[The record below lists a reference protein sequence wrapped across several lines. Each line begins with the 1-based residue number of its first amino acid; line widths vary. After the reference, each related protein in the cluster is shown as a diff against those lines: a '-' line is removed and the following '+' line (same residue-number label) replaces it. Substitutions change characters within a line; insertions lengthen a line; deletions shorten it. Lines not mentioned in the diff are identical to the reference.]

1 MWVTVITLYQ
11 FILFIFY
18 CLLAIYFFK
27 KYKIHEGTGLSA
39 HTIWIL
45 FLIKVFAGVVN
56 LLIHFYRTVS
66 NDVGFYHWQAINE
79 LKQMHKN
86 PISFLYEWLCH
97 WGDWSNSIKLFT
109 PQCNAFWKDIGV
121 QLHTKYMTFANLLTL
136 GNQYVNVVI
145 YNIPF
150 FLGQL
155 LFFKLLY
162 KKFPTKKIILVIA
175 VFCIPSVMFWC
186 SGIHKDGWIVTAFG
200 IIFYAFDNWLATK
213 KKKYFYYFLAGLVLL
228 FTTRYFYGFALLPL
242 IILWHFAFKTKKIKI
257 IYPFSFLITVIVF
270 FNLQYVIPKANPM
283 QMIQNRQKEFLLLR
297 GYSDLNTPLLEN
309 NFTSYVKNF
318 PSAISHVLLQPI
330 YYKGAPLKYFVA
342 FSDNIYILLLILICS
357 LYMRKIKTLDPLLIT
372 MFLYAISIYL
382 FIGYTIP
389 NAGALV
395 RYKSEF
401 TLLLVSALA
410 AGTNL
415 NDEIIIR
422 KIKKLFS
429 FK

>member
-1 MWVTVITLYQ
+1 MVTVITLYQ
-11 FILFIFY
+11 LILFTFY
-18 CLLAIYFFK
+18 SLLAIYFFK
-27 KYKIHEGTGLSA
+27 KYKIHQGTGLSA
-39 HTIWIL
+39 VTVWTL
-45 FLIKVFAGVVN
+45 FLLKVFAGVVN

-66 NDVGFYHWQAINE
+66 NDVGFYHWQAVNE

-86 PISFLYEWLCH
+86 PALFMYEWLFH
-97 WGDWSNSIKLFT
+97 WGDWHNSIKLFT

-162 KKFPTKKIILVIA
+162 KKFPSNKIILVIS

-186 SGIHKDGWIVTAFG
+186 SGIHKDGWIVAAFG
-200 IIFYAFDNWLATK
+200 IIFYAFDNWLYTK
-213 KKKYFYYFLAGLVLL
+213 NRKYFYYFLVGFMLL
-228 FTTRYFYGFALLPL
+228 FTIRYFYGFALLPL
-242 IILWHFAFKTKKIKI
+242 LILWYFAFKTNKIKI
-257 IYPFSFLITVIVF
+257 IYPIAFLFTVIVF
-270 FNLQYVIPKANPM
+270 FNLHIVIPKANPM
-283 QMIQNRQKEFLLLR
+283 QMIQNRQKEFLQLR
-297 GYSDLNTPLLEN
+297 GYSDMNTPLLEN
-309 NFTSYVKNF
+309 NFISYVKNF
-318 PSAISHVLLQPI
+318 PTATNHVLLQPI
-330 YYKGAPLKYFVA
+330 YYKGAPLKYLIA
-342 FSDNIYILLLILICS
+342 FSDNLYVLLLIFIFLI
-357 LYMRKIKTLDPLLIT
+357 YRRKVKTLDPLLIT
-372 MFLYAISIYL
+372 MILYAISIYL

-401 TLLLVSALA
+401 TLLLVSAMA
-410 AGTNL
+410 AGTSL
-415 NDEIIIR
+415 NDEMILR
-422 KIKKLFS
+422 KIKILFS